1 MLKKRIIPLLLWQDG
16 RLVKTRKFS
25 NPRVVGDLIKTCK
38 VYSDQDADEIII
50 LNINEGGSGATEFNR
65 AIAQLS
71 KEVMM
76 PISVGGGIRS
86 IKEAEDAFRSGAD
99 KIVIN
104 SAAYKS
110 PELLSEVSSR
120 FGAQAIIASVDFR
133 MTSEGVSLWSE
144 SGENKSRISLDAHLS
159 EIESQGFGELMI
171 QDIDADGMKSGYN
184 LGVLKSVLKETSA
197 PVIVAG
203 GAGDFSH
210 LRDAFELGVDAVACG
225 TLFNFGDN
233 NPIRAKAYL
242 RNYGVP
248 LKRLV

>member
-16 RLVKTRKFS
+16 RMVKTRKFS

-50 LNINEGGSGATEFNR
+50 LNISEGGGGATEFNR

-110 PELLSEVSSR
+110 PELFSEVSSR
-120 FGAQAIIASVDFR
+120 FGAQAIIACVDFR
-133 MTSEGVSLWSE
+133 MTSEGVSLWSG
-144 SGENKSRISLDAHLS
+144 SGKNKSPISLDAHLS

-184 LGVLKSVLKETSA
+184 LGVLKSVLKVTSA

-242 RNYGVP
+242 RNYGIP

>member
-1 MLKKRIIPLLLWQDG
+1 VDS
-16 RLVKTRKFS
+16 TKF
-25 NPRVVGDLIKTCK
+25 NT
-38 VYSDQDADEIII
+38 
-50 LNINEGGSGATEFNR
+50 

-86 IKEAEDAFRSGAD
+86 IKEAEEAFRAGAD

-110 PELLSEVSSR
+110 PELFAEVSSK

-133 MTSEGVSLWSE
+133 TTSEGLSLWSE
-144 SGENKSRISLDAHLS
+144 SGKNKSPLSLDAHLS
-159 EIESQGFGELMI
+159 NLELQGFGELMI

-184 LGVLKSVLKETSA
+184 LEVLKSVLGVTSA

-210 LRDAFELGVDAVACG
+210 LRDAFELGVDAVACC

-248 LKRLV
+248 LKRMV

>member
-50 LNINEGGSGATEFNR
+50 LNISEGGAGSVEFNR

-86 IKEAEDAFRSGAD
+86 IKDAEDAFRAGAD

-104 SAAYKS
+104 SAAYLS
-110 PELLSEVSSR
+110 PELFAEISSR
-120 FGAQAIIASVDFR
+120 FGAQAIIASVDFQ
-133 MTSEGVSLWSE
+133 MTSGGVSLWSE
-144 SGENKSRISLDAHLS
+144 SGKNMAPISLDSHLRTL
-159 EIESQGFGELMI
+159 ESQGFGELMI
-171 QDIDADGMKSGYN
+171 QDIDADGMKCGYN
-184 LGVLKSVLKETSA
+184 LGVLESVLRTTSA

-233 NPIRAKAYL
+233 NPIRAKAFL

-248 LKRLV
+248 LKTLV